1 MKLAQLVTE
10 YITFKQS
17 MGMRFRTESAT
28 LKAFCR
34 AMGNIDISQVISDSV
49 HAYLT
54 GTGPITTF
62 WHRKFDALTGFY
74 RFALSRGY
82 IDSSPLPTTIPKRPV
97 PFRPY
102 IYTHKQFRRLVEITD
117 ILNNS
122 PRSHVQPATFRT
134 LLILLYG
141 TGLRISEALSL
152 TLADVDFPASLLTIR
167 DTKFFKTRLVP
178 VGPQLTAILES
189 YAKTRRLLPRP
200 ARNDS
205 AFFSTR
211 TGNALTLGSTDRIF
225 RLLCECAGI
234 RRTDGG
240 RFQPRLHDIR
250 HTFALRR
257 LVAWYREGEDVQRLL
272 PFLSTYMGHV
282 DVTATQ
288 RYLTMTPELLHEAS
302 LRFQRYVTKEVN
314 HD

>member
-1 MKLAQLVTE
+1 MRLAQLVTE

-17 MGMRFRTESAT
+17 MGMRFRTEST
-28 LKAFCR
+28 ILKAFCR

-49 HAYLT
+49 QAYLT

-74 RFALSRGY
+74 RFALNRGY

-102 IYTHKQFRRLVEITD
+102 IYTHEQFRRLVEITD

-152 TLADVDFPASLLTIR
+152 TLADVDLPASLLTIR

-178 VGPQLTAILES
+178 VGPQLTDVLES
-189 YAKTRRLLPRP
+189 YAKTRRLLPCS

-205 AFFSTR
+205 AFFSTH

-225 RLLCECAGI
+225 RLLCKCASI
-234 RRTDGG
+234 RRMDGG

-250 HTFALRR
+250 HTFAINR
-257 LVAWYREGEDVQRLL
+257 LVAWYRKGKDVQRLL

-288 RYLTMTPELLHEAS
+288 RYLAMTPELLHEAS
-302 LRFQRYVTKEVN
+302 LLFQHYATKEVK

>member
-74 RFALSRGY
+74 RFALSRDY

-102 IYTHKQFRRLVEITD
+102 IYTHEQFRRLVGITA
-117 ILNNS
+117 
-122 PRSHVQPATFRT
+122 ATFRT

-152 TLADVDFPASLLTIR
+152 TLADVDLPASLLTIR

-200 ARNDS
+200 AQNDS

-250 HTFALRR
+250 HTFAIRR
-257 LVAWYREGEDVQRLL
+257 LVAWYRKGEDVQRLL

-282 DVTATQ
+282 DVTGTQ

-302 LRFQRYVTKEVN
+302 LRFQRYATKEVN

>member
-1 MKLAQLVTE
+1 MKLAQLAIE

-17 MGMRFRTESAT
+17 MGMRFRTESAI
-28 LKAFCR
+28 LKAFCHT
-34 AMGNIDISQVISDSV
+34 MGDIDISQVISHSV
-49 HAYLT
+49 LAYLT

-74 RFALSRGY
+74 RFTLSRGY
-82 IDSSPLPTTIPKRPV
+82 IASSPLPTSIPERPD

-102 IYTHKQFRRLVEITD
+102 IYTHEQFRKLVEMTN

-152 TLADVDFPASLLTIR
+152 TLADVDIKESLLTICN
-167 DTKFFKTRLVP
+167 TKFFKTRLVP
-178 VGPQLTAILES
+178 VGPQLTAVLES
-189 YAKTRRLLPRP
+189 YKKIRRLLPRP
-200 ARNDS
+200 ARNNS
-205 AFFSTR
+205 AFFSTH
-211 TGNALTLGSTDRIF
+211 TGNALTLGNTERIF

-234 RRTDGG
+234 RRMDGG

-250 HTFALRR
+250 HTFAINR
-257 LVAWYREGEDVQRLL
+257 LVAWYREGKDVQRLL

-282 DVTATQ
+282 DVIATQ
-288 RYLTMTPELLHEAS
+288 RYLAMTPEILHEAS
-302 LRFQRYVTKEVN
+302 LRFQHYATKEVN

>member
-17 MGMRFRTESAT
+17 MGMRFRTESTT

-102 IYTHKQFRRLVEITD
+102 IYTHEQFRRLVETTD

-122 PRSHVQPATFRT
+122 PRSYVQPATFRT

-152 TLADVDFPASLLTIR
+152 TLADVDLPASLLTIR

-200 ARNDS
+200 ARKDS

-211 TGNALTLGSTDRIF
+211 TGNALTLGNTDRIF

-234 RRTDGG
+234 CRTDGG

-250 HTFALRR
+250 HTFAIRR